1 MLIYVLSASSERK
14 KNKFVTHLDLSGFVL
29 AEVHAFKTQ
38 E

>member
-14 KNKFVTHLDLSGFVL
+14 KIFFLTNLDLSGFVL